1 MRTLALCIPLAAV
14 AVLAGC
20 AAPEEPRAVA
30 PVASSS
36 GVVTSTGGVPVV
48 SSAAAGSSARTVV
61 LVPAAV
67 LRPGTGVVDSV
78 SAVPQIGSASAGA
91 GTPPAA
97 SRLAIRMGDGTMQYV
112 DYTDRDITVGQRVEL
127 TGDGFIRKL

>member
-36 GVVTSTGGVPVV
+36 GVVTSPAGVPVV
-48 SSAAAGSSARTVV
+48 SSTAASPTARAVV
-61 LVPAAV
+61 VVPAAV
-67 LRPGTGVVDSV
+67 LRPGTGVVDSIA
-78 SAVPQIGSASAGA
+78 AVPQIGTASAGA
-91 GTPPAA
+91 GAPGA
-97 SRLAIRMGDGTMQYV
+97 SRLAIRMADGTMQYV
-112 DYTDRDITVGQRVEL
+112 DYMDRDITVGQRVEL
-127 TGDGFIRKL
+127 TSDGFIRKL